1 MNIEYLYR
9 NKTMQLQ
16 LVKDYSSLISYV
28 GCTALLTLSLFK
40 AQLHKN

>member
-16 LVKDYSSLISYV
+16 LVKDYSSLISFV
-28 GCTALLTLSLFK
+28 GCTEFK
-40 AQLHKN
+40 YPQFV